1 MIIKISKPENWKF
14 QFEISYLLILTQK
27 QLIWNLGCVYLKFR
41 FNRGHLEM
49 RDRRWSFR
57 NFDSKAIIKNFRSKG
72 IIAKFGSKAIFWNNG
87 SEISA
92 RSERT
97 KFRFRFYTDRGVL
110 CKSTWC
116 PFLWATGSFR
126 LAWTNVTIKSPWTLK
141 KTCEICNKMVT
152 NRPPGSPLTKN
163 RK

>member
-1 MIIKISKPENWKF
+1 M
-14 QFEISYLLILTQK
+14 TRK
-27 QLIWNLGCVYLKFR
+27 QLISNLGCLHLKFR
-41 FNRGHLEM
+41 FNRGHLER

-72 IIAKFGSKAIFWNNG
+72 IIAKFGSKAIFWNNA

-97 KFRFRFYTDRGVL
+97 KFRLRFYTDRGVL

-141 KTCEICNKMVT
+141 KPAK
-152 NRPPGSPLTKN
+152 SATKWSQID
-163 RK
+163 RRDHR